1 MTPKKLSDDLSI
13 SGQLQPSEIEDA
25 KRLGFRA
32 LIVNRPDGEGPDQ
45 PSFEAV
51 RAAAEAAGLQ
61 ARYIPV
67 SGSPGP
73 AQVAAFA
80 DAVAELPKPILAF
93 CKSGM
98 RSAALW
104 QGVQQTRPRG

>member
-1 MTPKKLSDDLSI
+1 MTPKKLSDDLSVT
-13 SGQLQPSEIEDA
+13 GQVQPSEIADV
-25 KRLGFRA
+25 KRLGFRS

-45 PSFEAV
+45 PSFEAI
-51 RAAAEAAGLQ
+51 RAAAEAAGLS

-67 SGSPGP
+67 SGSPGSE
-73 AQVAAFA
+73 QVSAFA
-80 DAVAELPKPILAF
+80 TALDELPKPILAF

-104 QGVQQTRPRG
+104 QGVQQSRPRG

>member
-1 MTPKKLSDDLSI
+1 MTPKTLSDDLSVSPQI
-13 SGQLQPSEIEDA
+13 TPSDVAEA
-25 KRLGFRA
+25 KRLGFRS
-32 LIVNRPDGEGPDQ
+32 LIVNRPDGEGPGQ
-45 PSFEAV
+45 PSFEAI
-51 RAAAEAAGLQ
+51 RTAAAAEGLE

-73 AQVAAFA
+73 DQVSAFA
-80 DAVAELPKPILAF
+80 AALDELPKPILAF

-104 QGVQQTRPRG
+104 QGVQQTRG